1 MTDSKRNVPQKKV
14 SPKNPS
20 AEAVEATSA
29 KKSTGAKQASRVDLP
44 PTEFATLPLSAD
56 LVAVV
61 QEMGFQKLSPI
72 QRQSI
77 PLLLQGKDLIGQ
89 SKTGSGK
96 TAAFALP
103 ILQKLALASPH
114 LQALIL
120 CPTREL
126 CAQVTRD
133 IRKLGRKH
141 PGLKV
146 LPLAGGTPVRPQRDS
161 LENGIHIAVGT
172 PGRILDHINREHLDL
187 SKLVTVVLD
196 EADRML
202 DMGFEEDMAL
212 ILKATP
218 KSRQTVFFSATFPEE
233 IEAMSRTY
241 QRHPARITISEK
253 TEAAGAI
260 RQLVYTTTNE
270 TKSSTLVALLQEYQ
284 PESAI
289 VFCNTKIACNELVE
303 ILSNA
308 KVSTACLHG
317 ELEQYMRDRVMAR
330 FRNKS
335 VRVLIATD
343 VAARGIDV
351 ENLEIVFNFDLP
363 SKPDVYVH
371 RIGRTGRAG
380 KAGLAISLATQR
392 DLIKIQG
399 IEAVTRS
406 PLEKK
411 SLSRFSSQKEQSPK
425 AVFSQDAKMETL
437 LIAGGRK
444 DKVRPGDILGALTG
458 EAGGLKAS
466 DIGKIEIHDNFSYVA
481 VSAGVAKLA
490 LQRLNNGKIKG
501 RKFRV
506 EIVR

>member
-1 MTDSKRNVPQKKV
+1 MKLTTSIRGAFIIPSSN
-14 SPKNPS
+14 KNPK
-20 AEAVEATSA
+20 TS
-29 KKSTGAKQASRVDLP
+29 GLL
-44 PTEFATLPLSAD
+44 PTEFSTLPLSPS

-61 QEMGFQKLSPI
+61 QELGFLKLTPI

-77 PLLLQGKDLIGQ
+77 PILLKGKDLIGQ
-89 SKTGSGK
+89 SRTGSGK

-103 ILQKLALASPH
+103 ILEKINIH
-114 LQALIL
+114 LSHVQALIL

-133 IRKLGRKH
+133 IRKLGRNH

-146 LPLAGGTPVRPQRDS
+146 LPLAGGVPVRPQRDA
-161 LENGIHIAVGT
+161 LEKGIHIAVGT
-172 PGRILDHINREHLDL
+172 PGRILDHITREHLDL
-187 SKLVTVVLD
+187 SKLGTVVLD

-202 DMGFEEDMAL
+202 DMGFEEEMAQ

-218 KSRQTVFFSATFPEE
+218 KSRQTIFFSATFPEE
-233 IEAMSRTY
+233 IEAMSRAY
-241 QRHPARITISEK
+241 QRSPSRITISEK
-253 TEAAGAI
+253 PEAAASI
-260 RQLVYTTTNE
+260 RQLVYAVTSE
-270 TKSSTLVALLQEYQ
+270 TKQTTLISLLQEFQ
-284 PESAI
+284 PDSAI
-289 VFCNTKIACNELVE
+289 VFCNTKMACNELVE
-303 ILSNA
+303 ILARA

-317 ELEQYMRDRVMAR
+317 ELEQHMRDRVMAR

-335 VRVLIATD
+335 IRVLVATD

-351 ENLEIVFNFDLP
+351 ENLEVVFNFDLP

-392 DLIKIQG
+392 DTVKVQS
-399 IEAVTRS
+399 IEAFTRS

-411 SLSRFSSQKEQSPK
+411 SLSRFAPQKDGPNK
-425 AVFSQDAKMETL
+425 TPFSHDAKMETL
-437 LIAGGRK
+437 LISGGRK
-444 DKVRPGDILGALTG
+444 EKVRAGDILGALTG
-458 EAGGLKAS
+458 DAGGLKAS

-481 VSAGVAKLA
+481 VSAAVAKVA

-506 EIVR
+506 EFV